1 MIEESFLLEKVGI
14 EMTTLGVVR
23 IMVARTMVGRTIL
36 EVEAVGTMEEAV
48 VMEETIYVVNQVNFQ
63 ARLGAMAGA
72 MEKHIRGLIRTEE
85 KLFVKQ

>member
-1 MIEESFLLEKVGI
+1 MIEESFLQEKVGI

-23 IMVARTMVGRTIL
+23 TIV
-36 EVEAVGTMEEAV
+36 EAEAVGAMEEAA
-48 VMEETIYVVNQVNFQ
+48 VMEETMYVVNQVNFQ
-63 ARLGAMAGA
+63 AKLGAMAGA

>member
-1 MIEESFLLEKVGI
+1 MIEESFLQEKVGI

-23 IMVARTMVGRTIL
+23 TMA
-36 EVEAVGTMEEAV
+36 EAEAVGTMEEAV
-48 VMEETIYVVNQVNFQ
+48 VMEGTMYVVNQVNFQ
-63 ARLGAMAGA
+63 AKLGAMAGA

>member
-1 MIEESFLLEKVGI
+1 MIEESFLQEKVGI

-23 IMVARTMVGRTIL
+23 TIV
-36 EVEAVGTMEEAV
+36 EAEAVGTMEEAV

-63 ARLGAMAGA
+63 AKLGAMAGA

>member
-1 MIEESFLLEKVGI
+1 MIEESFLQEKVGI

-23 IMVARTMVGRTIL
+23 TIV
-36 EVEAVGTMEEAV
+36 EAEAEAVGTMEEAV
-48 VMEETIYVVNQVNFQ
+48 VMEGTMYVVNQVNFQ
-63 ARLGAMAGA
+63 AMLGAMAGA

>member
-1 MIEESFLLEKVGI
+1 MIEESFLQEKVGI

-23 IMVARTMVGRTIL
+23 TIV
-36 EVEAVGTMEEAV
+36 EAEAEAVGTMEEAV
-48 VMEETIYVVNQVNFQ
+48 VMEETMYVVSQVNFQ
-63 ARLGAMAGA
+63 AKLGAMAGA